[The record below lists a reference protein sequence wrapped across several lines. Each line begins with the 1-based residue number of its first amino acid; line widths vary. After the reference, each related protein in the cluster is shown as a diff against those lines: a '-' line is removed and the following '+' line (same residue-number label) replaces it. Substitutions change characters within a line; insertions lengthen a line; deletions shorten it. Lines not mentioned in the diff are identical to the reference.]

1 MDRLEAMSILVSS
14 ADTGSFS
21 AAGRQ
26 LRVPLP
32 TISRKVAELEAHL
45 NTQLLVRSTR
55 KLSLT
60 EAGAAYV
67 EACRRI
73 LEHVDEAETQAS
85 GEYTVPRGTLVM
97 TAPIVFGRLH
107 VVPVVSEFLANFPQI
122 NVQLTLSDQT
132 LSLVDEHIDV
142 AVRVG
147 ALPDSALVATKVGEI
162 RRVVCASP
170 DYLAAHG
177 TPRAPDDLPDHMC
190 VTFTGLASGA
200 TWVFNPREGASK
212 GVRPLCRLKINTAES
227 AIDAAIAGVGLTN
240 VLSYQVARCVSE
252 GKLKVVLRDYEP
264 DPVPVHLVHASHALA
279 PLKMRRFMEFAA
291 PRLRRS
297 LAADLTKLDEPPPT
311 IDSPGSKAVAASRAE

>member
-1 MDRLEAMSILVSS
+1 MDRLEAMSILV
-14 ADTGSFS
+14 ATVETGSFS
-21 AAGRQ
+21 AAGRR
-26 LRVPLP
+26 LGMPLP
-32 TISRKVAELEAHL
+32 TVSRKVADLEAHL

-55 KLSLT
+55 KLQLT
-60 EAGAAYV
+60 EAGIAYV
-67 EACRRI
+67 AASRRI
-73 LEHVDEAETQAS
+73 LEQVDEAESQAA

-122 NVQLTLSDQT
+122 NVHLTLSDQT
-132 LSLVDEHIDV
+132 INIVDENVDL

-177 TPRAPDDLPDHMC
+177 RPRKPQDLAEHMC

-200 TWVFNPREGASK
+200 TWLFNARAGGGK
-212 GVRPLCRLKINTAES
+212 TGRPLCRLKINTAES

-240 VLSYQVARCVSE
+240 VLSYQVARPMAE
-252 GKLKVVLRDYEP
+252 GRLKVVLEDYEP
-264 DPVPVHLVHASHALA
+264 DPVPVHLVHASQALA
-279 PLKMRRFMEFAA
+279 PLKLRRFMEFAA
-291 PRLRRS
+291 PRLRKS
-297 LAADLTKLDEPPPT
+297 LAADLEKLE
-311 IDSPGSKAVAASRAE
+311 ASGGDA